1 MGLVSMGSGAPQ
13 IGLDI
18 GTDRVRAAIL
28 KPSGSG
34 ITLAGYAHVPM
45 PMGAIVDGE
54 IVDSELVASAIRD
67 LWRQP
72 GIKGKD
78 VIIGVSNQKVVVRL
92 IDLPYMERAELE
104 GAIQYQAQDYIPIPI
119 EDAILDFQII
129 GDYMTPAD
137 EHMMEVLLV
146 AAQRDMIAASVA
158 AVESAGLRLSAIDV
172 TTFAITRAVLG
183 GGLDVVPD
191 SDEGPGEAVAIIHIG
206 SGLTNI
212 AVVEK
217 GVPRFTRVSAL
228 SGNQFTQ
235 AVANVLN
242 LPFSEA
248 EKLKIDAGLPDISG
262 EYIEQASG
270 HGDEETQRRQV
281 AQDALERE
289 ANKFIAEVRR
299 SLDYYLTQTT
309 QVRTIRRILM
319 TGSAAQLANMAAY
332 LEKGLQAEVSLSDP
346 LRFVQVSGSAQQ
358 AVMSDRMGAAPAIGL
373 ALGGVL

>member
-1 MGLVSMGSGAPQ
+1 VGLVSMGSGAPQ